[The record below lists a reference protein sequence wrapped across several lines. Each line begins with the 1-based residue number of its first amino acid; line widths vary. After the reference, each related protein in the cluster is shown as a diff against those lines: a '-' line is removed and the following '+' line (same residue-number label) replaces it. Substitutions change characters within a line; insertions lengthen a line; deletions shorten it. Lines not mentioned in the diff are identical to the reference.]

1 LDLLLSKHQSSIEN
15 LYLHG
20 CFTDNGF
27 VNIDK
32 CKKIKILFILNEHF
46 ITNKSMEKIFKISN
60 INNLMYNQHTGKED
74 IIDLK
79 HIFQNSN
86 LPNLAEL
93 ALRGVQTNF
102 HTAAYFLP
110 NWLDII
116 LA

>member
-20 CFTDNGF
+20 CFTDSGF

-32 CKKIKILFILNEHF
+32 CKKIKILFIINENF
-46 ITNKSMEKIFKISN
+46 ITTKSMEKIFQISS
-60 INNLMYNQHTGKED
+60 INYLMYNQHTGKED

-86 LPNLAEL
+86 LPNLTEL
-93 ALRGVQTNF
+93 ALLGVQTNF
-102 HTAAYFLP
+102 HTAVYFLP
-110 NWLDII
+110 NWLVII